1 MVEVLLEY
9 KKRFVIAS
17 ELIWLLIALVISVTA
32 ITSVTFLSDRL
43 QQSFSQKAR
52 EMIAA
57 DTIVRGD
64 QTLDQAFESK
74 ANKLG
79 LRVAKTTIFSTM
91 MQVGKE
97 SKLVSLKAVSSSY
110 PLRGNL
116 TVEYQKASITPGQV
130 WLDPQLAAIY
140 QLKMGDVITLG
151 EKQFVVSNLIIRE
164 PDRGAGFMNFAPRAM
179 IHEADL
185 AQTKLLG
192 LGSRASYRLLIAGNE
207 NQSLTQSEE
216 SIQAFTSWAK
226 SWIEERKLRG
236 VNLENLENGQPL
248 LRKTIDQANRF
259 LSLVALLTGMIA
271 AVGIALASRRYAK
284 KQVISTVVKKCFGAS
299 GFQIIKTHLYVFF
312 LLMLLGGTLG
322 VALGYGLQEVL
333 IRIMQ
338 NLLDKDLPSPT
349 LWPLIWGLLVACVLL
364 LGFALPPLLA
374 LTQVSPNIVLRKES
388 VNLQFNYLLTVGL
401 GITSYFFLLL
411 WIANNLRLSLM
422 VLGGFVGAC
431 IVFAGS
437 AYLLARWIGKLLSNR
452 LVSLPGIRFAGQRIA
467 GDPSWISF
475 QITALGIAM
484 LAILL
489 LIVIRFNVLDAWQTS
504 VPPGVNNRFILN
516 VLPDQ
521 KESVEG
527 ILSQQLRSKDYDSY
541 PMIRGRLMAINEKE
555 IRGTDFADQN
565 TQRLVEREFNLSY
578 ADKIPVKNRII
589 SGRWFESSDTQ
600 QVSME
605 AGMMKSL
612 RLKLGDLLTFEV
624 AGQTYQVKITSVRK
638 LDWNSMRVNFFAM
651 MPPDLLKEAP
661 QSWIMAFRQE
671 SDQRVDMDI
680 IYRFPNI
687 TSVNIEESI
696 AQAQDVLKQL
706 VFAIQVLFLFTLL
719 AGFVVLMIAL
729 LSVQEQRMNEV
740 AILKTLGASQKYLSR
755 VWLLE
760 LFICGGI
767 AGILS
772 GFFASFAGWYLS
784 NYILEIEMAFPI
796 WLIWF
801 GILLGVVINS
811 MASIWLRVKTLQ
823 TSPNMILKT

>member
-1 MVEVLLEY
+1 MVEVLLEF
-9 KKRFVIAS
+9 KKRFAIAS
-17 ELIWLLIALVISVTA
+17 EFIWLLIALVVSVTA

-64 QTLDQAFESK
+64 QMLDQAFENK
-74 ANKLG
+74 AIELG
-79 LRVAKTTIFSTM
+79 LRVAKTTVFSTM

-116 TVEYQKASITPGQV
+116 TLEYRNSTIAPGQV

-140 QLKMGDVITLG
+140 QLKIGDLITLG
-151 EKQFVVSNLIIRE
+151 EKQFIFSNLIKRE
-164 PDRGAGFMNFAPRAM
+164 PDRGAGFMNFAPRVM
-179 IHEADL
+179 MHQADL
-185 AQTKLLG
+185 LQTRLLG

-207 NQSLTQSEE
+207 NESLLQSDA
-216 SIQAFTSWAK
+216 SIKIFSTWAK
-226 SWIEERKLRG
+226 SFIDERKIRG
-236 VNLENLENGQPL
+236 VNIENLESGQPL

-271 AVGIALASRRYAK
+271 AVGISLASRRYAK
-284 KQVISTVVKKCFGAS
+284 KQIISTVVKKCFGAS
-299 GFQIIKTHLYVFF
+299 GFQIIKTHLYLFF
-312 LLMLLGGTLG
+312 LLMLCGGVLG
-322 VALGYGLQEVL
+322 VVFGFGLQEVL
-333 IRIMQ
+333 IRVMQ

-349 LWPLIWGLLVACVLL
+349 FWPVIWGLLVACVLL

-374 LTQVSPNIVLRKES
+374 LTQVSPNMVLRKES
-388 VNLQFNYLLTVGL
+388 INLKFNYLLTLGL
-401 GITSYFFLLL
+401 GVSSYFFLLF

-422 VLGGFVGAC
+422 VLGGFIGAC
-431 IVFAGS
+431 VIFAGS
-437 AYLLARWIGKLLSNR
+437 AYLFARWIGKLLSHR
-452 LVSLPGIRFAGQRIA
+452 QFSLPGIRFTGQRVA
-467 GDPSWISF
+467 GDPTWVSF

-504 VPPGVNNRFILN
+504 VPPDANNRFILN

-521 KESVEG
+521 KEAVEG
-527 ILSQQLRSKDYDSY
+527 ILTQQLSRPDFDSY
-541 PMIRGRLMAINEKE
+541 PMIRGRLMAINDRE
-555 IRGTDFADQN
+555 IRSADFADQN
-565 TQRLVEREFNLSY
+565 TQRLVDREFNLSY
-578 ADKIPVKNRII
+578 ADKIPVKNRVI
-589 SGRWFESSDTQ
+589 SGSWFDNSDSL

-605 AGMMKSL
+605 SGMMKSL
-612 RLKLGDLLTFEV
+612 KLKLGDFLTFEV
-624 AGQTYQVKITSVRK
+624 AGQAYRVKITSVRK

-651 MPPDLLKEAP
+651 MPPALLKESP

-671 SDQRVDMDI
+671 SDQRVDMDL

-687 TSVNIEESI
+687 TSINIEESI
-696 AQAQDVLKQL
+696 KQAQDILKQL
-706 VFAIQVLFLFTLL
+706 IFAIQVLFLFTLL

-740 AILKTLGASQKYLSR
+740 AILKTLGASQEYLSR

-767 AGILS
+767 AGTLS

-784 NYILEIEMAFPI
+784 NYILEIEMSFPI
-796 WLIWF
+796 WLTGLGMI
-801 GILLGVVINS
+801 LGVVINS
-811 MASIWLRVKTLQ
+811 MATIWLRLKTLDA
-823 TSPNMILKT
+823 SPNMILKT